1 MKPMAQRQM
10 PDREAADE
18 VTPASPLPMSTVLW
32 LGEGRI
38 CVAVVDTPPRD
49 LHRGACRCDACHA
62 GQLADLGENFL
73 P

>member
-10 PDREAADE
+10 PDRDAADE
-18 VTPASPLPMSTVLW
+18 VTPTSQLPMPTALW

-38 CVAVVDTPPRD
+38 CVAIIDTPPPD

-62 GQLADLGENFL
+62 AKYADLGGNFL